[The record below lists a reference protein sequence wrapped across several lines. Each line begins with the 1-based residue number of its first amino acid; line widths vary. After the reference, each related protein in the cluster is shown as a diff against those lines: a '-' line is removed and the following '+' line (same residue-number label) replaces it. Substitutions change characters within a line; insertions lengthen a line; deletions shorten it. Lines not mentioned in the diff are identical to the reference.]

1 MTTRISLMWS
11 LLTLLVATLAYAQRP
26 IVTANIPFAF
36 TVEKKTIPAGKYEFT
51 PVNDSR
57 EMKIWAVD
65 KKGEAV
71 FAPIITRLAS
81 AIHTTPEDSHIV
93 FDKVGDV
100 LTLSEIWP
108 LGEDGY
114 LLHATKGKH
123 EHHIVNVPK

>member
-1 MTTRISLMWS
+1 MTTRISLVS
-11 LLTLLVATLAYAQRP
+11 ILLILLVAALAYAQTP

-36 TVEKKTIPAGKYEFT
+36 TVENKTLPAGKYEFI
-51 PVNDSR
+51 PVDASR
-57 EMKIWAVD
+57 DMKILAAD
-65 KKGEAV
+65 KKGEAS

-81 AIHTTPEDSHIV
+81 GMHTTPEDSHVV

-108 LGEDGY
+108 VGEDGY

-123 EHHIVNVPK
+123 EHRVVNVPK